1 MPVTNA
7 QQPTHADALAV
18 VVEEAV
24 VAVLAEGA
32 PQPAVLDARDVTLA
46 TASLKMGRA
55 ATEELDVTARMATT
69 ASQEVAAAE
78 TEERADQTRLS
89 QRTLSR
95 SPRPLPRRLQGL
107 FQPPM
112 AKTMLTAEH
121 RSQLLVL
128 VELMT

>member
-1 MPVTNA
+1 MCNRGYVLIFISHLICLFNLSSTDACPLVVSAAQAEAIAMPVTNA

-55 ATEELDVTARMATT
+55 ATEELDVTARYVCSLLTPI
-69 ASQEVAAAE
+69 QFPVG
-78 TEERADQTRLS
+78 
-89 QRTLSR
+89 RT
-95 SPRPLPRRLQGL
+95 
-107 FQPPM
+107 FN
-112 AKTMLTAEH
+112 
-121 RSQLLVL
+121 
-128 VELMT
+128 